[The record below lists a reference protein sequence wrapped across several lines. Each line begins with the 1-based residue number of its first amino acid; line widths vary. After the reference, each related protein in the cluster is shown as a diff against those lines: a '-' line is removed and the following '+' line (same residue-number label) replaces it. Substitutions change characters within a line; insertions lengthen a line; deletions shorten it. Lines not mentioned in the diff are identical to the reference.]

1 MPGVYSQGDSRP
13 GRKHSGY
20 SRFARRRDAQI
31 LKAQSRLRLGPQKVI
46 SISTNEN
53 TPEWRWFQSMGS
65 NTRATRS
72 RASRDALRQF
82 LVDRDQS
89 TIIEGLMRQL
99 KARNL
104 EIECRDLEIRELRH
118 SLGLHFENPDPK
130 CEVCE

>member
-1 MPGVYSQGDSRP
+1 MAGIYGPPKRVGRP
-13 GRKHSGY
+13 CSHYRRH
-20 SRFARRRDAQI
+20 ARRIDESRQ
-31 LKAQSRLRLGPQKVI
+31 KAQARIQLGPQKVI

-89 TIIEGLMRQL
+89 TIIEGLMLQL

-104 EIECRDLEIRELRH
+104 EIDCRDREIRELRH